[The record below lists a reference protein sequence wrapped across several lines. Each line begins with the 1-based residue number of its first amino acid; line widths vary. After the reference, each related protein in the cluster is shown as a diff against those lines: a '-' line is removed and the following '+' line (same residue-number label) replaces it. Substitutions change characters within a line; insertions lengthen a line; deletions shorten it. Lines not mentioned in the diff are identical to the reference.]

1 MARGSDDDGVADS
14 SFDRIIYDQITGALS
29 YDADGT
35 GAIAQV
41 QFAELDPALALTN
54 NDFFIV

>member
-1 MARGSDDDGVADS
+1 MAWRTQR
-14 SFDRIIYDQITGALS
+14 FDRVIYDQITGALS

-35 GAIAQV
+35 GVIAQV
-41 QFAELDPALALTN
+41 QFAELDPGLALTN